1 LNYLNNGSI
10 HAFRNRIKELSGED
24 VSRCIQCGK
33 CSAGCPISPEM
44 DLQPNQVIHLIQ
56 INDLQSVLR
65 STTIWLCASCQTC
78 SARCPDN
85 IDVAK
90 IMDSLRKLALEEKVS
105 LGEGNGAK
113 FNELFLDSIRKRGRV
128 NEMDILLHYNLATG
142 QPFKD
147 THLGLL
153 MFAKRKLSFSG
164 HKIKEVGRI
173 KEIFKNSKRF
183 FKESV

>member
-1 LNYLNNGSI
+1 MSYLNNNGI
-10 HAFRNRIKELSGED
+10 HSFRNRILELSGED
-24 VSRCIQCGK
+24 VARCIQCGK

-56 INDLQSVLR
+56 INDPQAVLR
-65 STTIWLCASCQTC
+65 SSTIWLCASCQTC
-78 SARCPDN
+78 SVRCPDG

-90 IMDSLRKLALEEKVS
+90 IMDSVRKLSVEEKVPP
-105 LGEGNGAK
+105 GEGNGAK

-128 NEMDILLHYNLATG
+128 NEMEILLQYNLATH

-164 HKIKEVGRI
+164 RKIKEVGRI

-183 FKESV
+183 MKEPT